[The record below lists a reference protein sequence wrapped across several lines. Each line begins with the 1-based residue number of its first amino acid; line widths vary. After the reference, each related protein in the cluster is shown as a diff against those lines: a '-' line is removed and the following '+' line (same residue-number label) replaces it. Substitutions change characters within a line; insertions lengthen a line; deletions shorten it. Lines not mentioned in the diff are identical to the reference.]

1 MTNESKGK
9 ANELLQKLV
18 AGIIARHEKGSRFG
32 ISAEEACKLRF
43 YIEETVGACN
53 GRD

>member
-1 MTNESKGK
+1 MTNESRGK

-32 ISAEEACKLRF
+32 ISAEEAYKIVEEIYKL
-43 YIEETVGACN
+43 IKEQEN
-53 GRD
+53 D